1 MRNLTYLSL
10 LNSFLFLR
18 RFSVSLKSLDNYF
31 FTWFA
36 YKFLFS
42 RFSVLI
48 SYNMW
53 SSNHFSISSC
63 FPCFSE
69 SRFFRVQVF
78 QGPGFSRSGSRVR
91 VQVQGPWSGSRV
103 RVQLLE
109 VAIPP
114 AYYRL
119 SRIQI
124 KGNKPGNVCENF
136 SL

>member
-1 MRNLTYLSL
+1 
-10 LNSFLFLR
+10 
-18 RFSVSLKSLDNYF
+18 
-31 FTWFA
+31 
-36 YKFLFS
+36 
-42 RFSVLI
+42 
-48 SYNMW
+48 MW

-78 QGPGFSRSGSRVR
+78 QGPGFSRCGSRVR
-91 VQVQGPWSGSRV
+91 VQVQDPWSGSRV

-136 SL
+136 SLQQMLEKFNFNDSFFTHAIHFSGEPCFSSNLILLRNNFQRTYLMAIMV